1 MKNIYERFLEE
12 ICINCKDRAKKDCE
26 IRKRTDGTLY
36 CEIYERENRP
46 EKKKKQYMDITAK
59 QLKPIM
65 KGLV

>member
-1 MKNIYERFLEE
+1 MKNTYERFVEE
-12 ICINCKDRAKKDCE
+12 MCINCKDKEKKDCE
-26 IRKRTDGTLY
+26 IRKRIDGTLY
-36 CEIYERENRP
+36 CEPYERASRP

>member
-1 MKNIYERFLEE
+1 MKNTYERFIEE
-12 ICINCKDRAKKDCE
+12 MCSNCKDKEKKDCE
-26 IRKRTDGTLY
+26 IRRRLDGTLY
-36 CEIYERENRP
+36 CEPYERASRP

>member
-1 MKNIYERFLEE
+1 MKNTYERFIEE
-12 ICINCKDRAKKDCE
+12 MCSNCKDKEKKDCE
-26 IRKRTDGTLY
+26 IRKRIDGTLY
-36 CEIYERENRP
+36 CEPYERASRQ

>member
-12 ICINCKDRAKKDCE
+12 ICSNCKDREKKDCE
-26 IRKRTDGTLY
+26 IRKRIDGTLY
-36 CEIYERENRP
+36 CEPYERASRP

>member
-1 MKNIYERFLEE
+1 MKNAYERFLEE

-26 IRKRTDGTLY
+26 IRRRLDGTLY
-36 CEIYERENRP
+36 CEPYERASRP

>member
-1 MKNIYERFLEE
+1 MKNAYESFIEE
-12 ICINCKDRAKKDCE
+12 ICINCKDKEKKDCE
-26 IRKRTDGTLY
+26 IRRKIDGTLY
-36 CEIYERENRP
+36 CEPYERENRP